1 MKKLITSAV
10 LALSLVA
17 APVAAAYAA
26 PLRATAPTTDAN
38 NLGGK
43 EGGGLILALLIVAG
57 IIGAILDQ
65 ENDSP
70 DSP

>member
-10 LALSLVA
+10 LALSMSA
-17 APVAAAYAA
+17 APVATAFAA
-26 PLRATAPTTDAN
+26 PLRASAPTTEAN
-38 NLGGK
+38 SLGGK

-57 IIGAILDQ
+57 IIGAILAQ